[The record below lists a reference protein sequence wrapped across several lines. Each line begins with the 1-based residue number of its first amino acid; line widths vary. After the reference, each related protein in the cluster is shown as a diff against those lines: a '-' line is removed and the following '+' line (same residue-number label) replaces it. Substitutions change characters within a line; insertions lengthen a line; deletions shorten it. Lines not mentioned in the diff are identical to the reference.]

1 MLVLPCSTLE
11 SLVGLLILLSVASIG
26 RGQGTGLQEGVNQ
39 FLSALGIA
47 NNPLF
52 TSTFIVS
59 IAPRGL
65 VPVGGMHV
73 AGVAYPVIMHN
84 VYDDFI
90 AANNYAGSM
99 ASRKKWFTLGMVVLT
114 YLGGIVNG
122 HLNNL
127 ARTIASGDAAGT
139 GLANIRIGDP
149 KLAPVGTHTQAN

>member
-11 SLVGLLILLSVASIG
+11 SLVGPLTLLSVASIG
-26 RGQGTGLQEGVNQ
+26 RGQGTGLEEGVIR
-39 FLSALGIA
+39 FLSVLGSA

-52 TSTFIVS
+52 TSTFIVTM
-59 IAPRGL
+59 APKTLIL
-65 VPVGGMHV
+65 VGVMP
-73 AGVAYPVIMHN
+73 VAYVACLAIMHN

-99 ASRKKWFTLGMVVLT
+99 AGRKKWFTLGMVELT

-127 ARTIASGDAAGT
+127 AHTIASGDAART
-139 GLANIRIGDP
+139 GLANIGSGVP
-149 KLAPVGTHTQAN
+149 KLAPVGTRTQAH